1 MSKTVYL
8 RTGITGGT
16 ATDLDG
22 IDGDNLLDADMTF
35 VTLTN
40 VLYPYLLDDDSGAVE
55 SSPDIIAPDT
65 NPGNKRWLLQ
75 TPVYAVDT
83 TGTPAD
89 DDFAKFTDANT
100 IEGRSYAEVKSD
112 LNLEIGTDVLA
123 QQTIGIADDNLLE
136 VDGTPL
142 DTEVAVFTAAG
153 INGLSE
159 SEFKAAFNLEIG
171 TDVLAQQTIGIAN
184 DNLLE
189 VDGTPLDTEVA
200 VFTAA
205 GINGLSESE
214 FKAAFNMEAGT
225 DYLAQQ
231 TIGIANDNLL
241 EVDGTPLDTEV
252 AVFTAAGINGLSE
265 SEFKAAF
272 NLEIGTDVLA
282 QQTIGIADDNLLEVD
297 QADAA
302 NGEYTRMTAN
312 GIESRSKLET
322 QADLCVP
329 IDASNTDV
337 DTGTET
343 VDSFADTT
351 GDVCFWFVK
360 VKKGANVRAQIFMA
374 NWDASG
380 DTIEYSQGQTT
391 LDVGDTSDLVLSAD
405 IDSNNIRLRATAGSD
420 DWEVTVKRMVV

>member
-189 VDGTPLDTEVA
+189 VD
-200 VFTAA
+200 
-205 GINGLSESE
+205 
-214 FKAAFNMEAGT
+214 
-225 DYLAQQ
+225 
-231 TIGIANDNLL
+231 
-241 EVDGTPLDTEV
+241 
-252 AVFTAAGINGLSE
+252 
-265 SEFKAAF
+265 
-272 NLEIGTDVLA
+272 
-282 QQTIGIADDNLLEVD
+282 

-302 NGEYTRMTAN
+302 SGEYTRMTAN

>member
-214 FKAAFNMEAGT
+214 FKAAFN
-225 DYLAQQ
+225 
-231 TIGIANDNLL
+231 
-241 EVDGTPLDTEV
+241 
-252 AVFTAAGINGLSE
+252 
-265 SEFKAAF
+265 
-272 NLEIGTDVLA
+272 LEIGTDVLA

-405 IDSNNIRLRATAGSD
+405 IDSNNVRLRATAGSD

>member
-1 MSKTVYL
+1 MANTYGKAAL
-8 RTGITGGT
+8 TGG
-16 ATDLDG
+16 ASDALDG
-22 IDGDNLLDADMTF
+22 IDGSGLNDLDRSIVMIQGTGVYF
-35 VTLTN
+35 
-40 VLYPYLLDDDSGAVE
+40 YILDDDSGAAE
-55 SSPDIIAPDT
+55 SSPDVISPDNNAGT
-65 NPGNKRWLLQ
+65 KRWILHNFVG
-75 TPVYAVDT
+75 TSTYVVTNGAPVANDI
-83 TGTPAD
+83 AR
-89 DDFAKFTDANT
+89 FTDADT
-100 IEGRSYAEVKSD
+100 IEGRSYTELKGD

-123 QQTIGIADDNLLE
+123 QQTIGIAN
-136 VDGTPL
+136 
-142 DTEVAVFTAAG
+142 
-153 INGLSE
+153 
-159 SEFKAAFNLEIG
+159 
-171 TDVLAQQTIGIAN
+171 
-184 DNLLE
+184 
-189 VDGTPLDTEVA
+189 
-200 VFTAA
+200 
-205 GINGLSESE
+205 
-214 FKAAFNMEAGT
+214 
-225 DYLAQQ
+225 
-231 TIGIANDNLL
+231 
-241 EVDGTPLDTEV
+241 
-252 AVFTAAGINGLSE
+252 
-265 SEFKAAF
+265 
-272 NLEIGTDVLA
+272 
-282 QQTIGIADDNLLEVD
+282 DNLLEVD

>member
-1 MSKTVYL
+1 MLCLNNTDTLEGGASVDAVVDYTVHGFVGTTFMNIIQGQLSNTDPSVLYTAGATVNIMSIILVNTHTAAVMVNLYL
-8 RTGITGGT
+8 
-16 ATDLDG
+16 DP
-22 IDGDNLLDADMTF
+22 
-35 VTLTN
+35 TN
-40 VLYPYLLDDDSGAVE
+40 VGTPRRLIPKNLSLRAGYSMVFDGARVMVLNTDGQILQKLSSG
-55 SSPDIIAPDT
+55 
-65 NPGNKRWLLQ
+65 G
-75 TPVYAVDT
+75 VDT
-83 TGTPAD
+83 SGTPIVNDIAR
-89 DDFAKFTDANT
+89 FTDTAI
-100 IEGRSYAEVKSD
+100 IEGRSYAEFKSD
-112 LNLEIGTDVLA
+112 LNLEIGTDV
-123 QQTIGIADDNLLE
+123 
-136 VDGTPL
+136 
-142 DTEVAVFTAAG
+142 
-153 INGLSE
+153 
-159 SEFKAAFNLEIG
+159 
-171 TDVLAQQTIGIAN
+171 
-184 DNLLE
+184 
-189 VDGTPLDTEVA
+189 
-200 VFTAA
+200 
-205 GINGLSESE
+205 
-214 FKAAFNMEAGT
+214 
-225 DYLAQQ
+225 LAQQ